1 MNPDL
6 GWISR
11 LTSADRCAGDPLSSP
26 R

>member
-11 LTSADRCAGDPLSSP
+11 LTSADRCASDPLSSP